1 MASVQSNSWEP
12 RTPLP
17 TSERA
22 PENRAWPSTDDSEL
36 LETHE
41 ELLVRAVADSV
52 TEALQRDLTA
62 SVLELQAATAQAHE
76 TIQGLQQQ
84 ISSFHTKATARV
96 VEHQVQMQAV
106 AESAR
111 QHARREM
118 AIMQERIEQLQTA
131 LSASHSEAEQARSVT
146 EQARSDAVQA
156 RREAELAR
164 SEAERARSDAVQ
176 ARREAVQARS
186 EAEQARSEAAMQLKT
201 VQLMR
206 VKPNGDLEWG
216 TTEEDS
222 EDVEMLR
229 ARCEVLRCMLE
240 CTRPRQMAAK
250 SNAFKAAAQGRPSG
264 KRVEARSAADTGQVK
279 NAVAESVHQRA
290 QREMVVLQER
300 IDQMRTAYSTSRIEA
315 EQQARRVV
323 EQARD
328 EGKQLGAQMVATQQP
343 LEVAETE
350 AHELRRQ
357 LGEKRMLA
365 NKAARE
371 MHRDHFNS
379 DAGLAMRAE
388 IEIEKETLRLVRA
401 GNIKAAMQ
409 LQAKKEIVQ
418 LWRGK
423 ADGAAES
430 VGSRPIGAPVGS
442 LADELVDIFIQYRIP
457 AMPKYEFSNLC

>member
-1 MASVQSNSWEP
+1 V
-12 RTPLP
+12 
-17 TSERA
+17 
-22 PENRAWPSTDDSEL
+22 
-36 LETHE
+36 
-41 ELLVRAVADSV
+41 
-52 TEALQRDLTA
+52 LQ
-62 SVLELQAATAQAHE
+62 LQAATAQAHA

-96 VEHQVQMQAV
+96 MEHQVQMQAV

-118 AIMQERIEQLQTA
+118 AVMQDRIEQLQTA
-131 LSASHSEAEQARSVT
+131 LSASRSEAEQARSN
-146 EQARSDAVQA
+146 AVQA
-156 RREAELAR
+156 RREAEQARSEAEQAR
-164 SEAERARSDAVQ
+164 SEAERARREAVQ
-176 ARREAVQARS
+176 ARREAVQARREAVQARREAVPARREAVPARREAVQARSEGEQARSKAVQARS

-222 EDVEMLR
+222 EDIEMLR

-240 CTRPRQMAAK
+240 CTRPQMAAK
-250 SNAFKAAAQGRPSG
+250 SNAFKASAQGRPAG
-264 KRVEARSAADTGQVK
+264 KRAEARSAADTGRVK
-279 NAVAESVHQRA
+279 NTVAESVHQRA

-300 IDQMRTAYSTSRIEA
+300 IEQMRTAYSTSRIKA

-328 EGKQLGAQMVATQQP
+328 EGKPAAAATQQP

-418 LWRGK
+418 LWRGE